1 MREQKNILNYGFLL
15 ALFLIGIIS
24 IFCENQVFVESINN
38 LSIPIFLF
46 TISTLLAKGNTYIRG
61 RIFKSISTNKDLID
75 KYDNLLERYNVVIQ
89 KNQELDIDMKLEDVQ
104 ELNKLTKD
112 SLDTHVYLNQLYKRH
127 SAIDRCTIVINV
139 IAMISFAFC
148 ILSLVGVWSIKNN
161 FACINVF
168 SLALVFFDFFVYED
182 ILNRM
187 VDKIFA
193 KVKKITD
200 NEVKKINES

>member
-75 KYDNLLERYNVVIQ
+75 KYDNLLERYNVVIK
-89 KNQELDIDMKLEDVQ
+89 KNQEWISGQRESLNN
-104 ELNKLTKD
+104 ELWVRT
-112 SLDTHVYLNQLYKRH
+112 VE
-127 SAIDRCTIVINV
+127 NV
-139 IAMISFAFC
+139 
-148 ILSLVGVWSIKNN
+148 LKGYENRIK
-161 FACINVF
+161 
-168 SLALVFFDFFVYED
+168 
-182 ILNRM
+182 
-187 VDKIFA
+187 
-193 KVKKITD
+193 
-200 NEVKKINES
+200 